1 MRILRQALASFVLLS
16 FAACASGPPKP
27 KYVEEKNQAHFG
39 PEKEIHAKPDAVALA
54 ARAVLD
60 RLTQD
65 STPQASDSVKSE
77 DSEIYTGWVYSP
89 ASRDKYVDYDY
100 NGTVQHKTLAM
111 RRIYGFEITP
121 SMAGSHVKMS
131 VEEEIQT
138 IDMKTGEPNGWKRV
152 EPESAA
158 FDMMYRKLQEAVSQQ

>member
-1 MRILRQALASFVLLS
+1 MKNLQHAVAILSLLA
-16 FAACASGPPKP
+16 FAACSHGPPKP
-27 KYVEEKNQAHFG
+27 KYVEEKNQAKFG
-39 PEKEIHAKPDAVALA
+39 TEKDLHAKPDSVMLA

-65 STPQASDSVKSE
+65 SEPAASDSVKSE
-77 DSEIYTGWVYSP
+77 DNEIYTGWVYSP
-89 ASRDKYVDYDY
+89 ASKDKYVDFDY

-111 RRIYGFEITP
+111 RRIYGFEVSP

-152 EPESAA
+152 EPEHAA
-158 FDMMYRKLQEAVSQQ
+158 YDMMYRKLQEAVSQE